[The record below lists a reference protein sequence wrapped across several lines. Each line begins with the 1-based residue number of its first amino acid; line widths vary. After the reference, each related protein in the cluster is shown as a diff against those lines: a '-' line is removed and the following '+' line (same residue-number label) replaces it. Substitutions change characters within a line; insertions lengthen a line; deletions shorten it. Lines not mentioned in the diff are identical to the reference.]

1 LKEIMDEKTQELL
14 NDVKSGV
21 VEELKKEVGVI
32 VANEMKGV
40 EASIRDIK
48 KSEENPEDK
57 KAEQAL
63 KFFQAQYRKD
73 ILGEVTKDLD
83 TETEASGLELVPEYF
98 GSEVIRIA
106 SKYGVARQN
115 ARVITLPGKTFNL
128 PTMGSVTAYRTD
140 EGGAILASSPTT
152 GQLTFTAKKLAGL
165 VVVTTELIEDANIDV
180 LNYIAG
186 LCGEAIAQK
195 EDQWAFLGLTGTEG
209 IFRNTDVQ
217 VSTLGSGDITYAS
230 VTFDDIATA
239 LGLLDDAIVDN
250 AVIAGSWSIFNAL
263 RVQKDENGQYIYQ
276 NPGASMPNSIW
287 GLPYVKST
295 VFPKTTDSGSQ
306 ADEPFMAIYDPRYLM
321 IGDRRNITLE
331 FSKEATVTSS
341 DGETSINLFE
351 QDMVA
356 IKVTERLDIQLAEAD
371 KAFVRIET
379 SAS

>member
-1 LKEIMDEKTQELL
+1 MDEEKTQELL
-14 NDVKSGV
+14 NEVKTGV

-32 VANEMKGV
+32 VADEMKKV
-40 EASIRDIK
+40 EASVRDIK
-48 KSEENPEDK
+48 KADENDEDE

-63 KFFQAQYRKD
+63 KFFVAKYRKD

-83 TETEASGLELVPEYF
+83 TATSESGEELVPEYF
-98 GSEVIRIA
+98 GNEVIRVA
-106 SKYGVARQN
+106 GKYGVARNN
-115 ARVITLPGKTFNL
+115 ARVITLPGKIFHL

-180 LNYIAG
+180 LNYIAS
-186 LCGEAIAQK
+186 LCGEAIAKK
-195 EDQWAFLGLTGTEG
+195 EDEWAYLGLTGKEG
-209 IFRNTDVQ
+209 IFRNADVQ
-217 VSTLGSGDITYAS
+217 VYTLGSGDTTYAKT
-230 VTFDDIATA
+230 TFDDIAGA
-239 LGLLDDAIVDN
+239 LALLDDAVVDN
-250 AVIAGSWSIFNAL
+250 AVIAGSWSLFNAL
-263 RVQKDENGQYIYQ
+263 RIIKDENKNYIYQ
-276 NPGASMPNSIW
+276 NPGAGMPNTIW

-295 VFPKTTDSGSQ
+295 VFPKTTDVGSQ
-306 ADEPFMAIYDPRYLM
+306 ANKPFMAIYDPRYLM

-356 IKVTERLDIQLAEAD
+356 IKVTERIDIQLAEAD
-371 KAFVRIET
+371 KAFVRLET

>member
-1 LKEIMDEKTQELL
+1 MDEKTQELL
-14 NDVKSGV
+14 NEVKNGV

-32 VANEMKGV
+32 VADQMKGV

-48 KSEENPEDK
+48 QSEDTDESK
-57 KAEQAL
+57 QAEQAL
-63 KFFQAQYRKD
+63 KYFQAKYKKD

-83 TETEASGLELVPEYF
+83 TATSESGEELVPEYF

-106 SKYGVARQN
+106 SKYGVARNN
-115 ARVITLPGKTFNL
+115 ARVISLPGKIFHL

-152 GQLTFTAKKLAGL
+152 GQLTFTAKKLAGM

-180 LNYIAG
+180 LNYLAQ

-195 EDQWAFLGLTGTEG
+195 EDEWAFLGLTGTEG
-209 IFRNTDVQ
+209 IFRNASVQ
-217 VSTLGSGDITYAS
+217 VYTLGSGDITYAS
-230 VTFDDIATA
+230 VTFDDIASA
-239 LGLLDDAIVDN
+239 LALLDDAVVDN

-263 RVQKDENGQYIYQ
+263 RVQKDEYGQYIYQ
-276 NPGASMPNSIW
+276 NPGAGMPNTIW

-321 IGDRRNITLE
+321 IGDRRTMTLD
-331 FSKEATVTSS
+331 FSKEATVTGS
-341 DGETSINLFE
+341 DGETTINLFE

-356 IKVTERLDIQLAEAD
+356 IRVTERLDIQLAEAD